1 MVVVADNVPVIV
13 TLPGIVTAPLE
24 SIVRRA
30 TPPVTKD
37 NSSFAG
43 LINPVFVSPAN
54 FKAQLFRSPD
64 FENNEFEP
72 SCLNNGNPPLVIAS
86 CITTVF
92 NEVSTVTSPS
102 APLKPVCSAV
112 VPLLN

>member
-30 TPPVTKD
+30 TPPVTID
-37 NSSFAG
+37 ISSLTG
-43 LINPVFVSPAN
+43 LIKPVLVSPLN
-54 FKAQLFRSPD
+54 FKEQLFRSPV

-72 SCLNNGNPPLVIAS
+72 SCLNKGKPPLVIAS

-92 NEVSTVTSPS
+92 N
-102 APLKPVCSAV
+102 
-112 VPLLN
+112 